1 MFLVVRRLGAVGRLC
16 IWLGLKRSSLR
27 SWRALLFL
35 SFRFEKEHP
44 CDALE
49 SSRHALAIRLL
60 IGIKKASPLLVPTTA
75 ASAGGPRLAASIVVH
90 AKNGASCGSHTDEER
105 QRCPA
110 RPTPP
115 GKGVA
120 SGSSRTGRR
129 RRCHRLPSSRGAA
142 SKEMKNGGKLCGQ
155 DGATT
160 RARNSRAS
168 VNF

>member
-49 SSRHALAIRLL
+49 SSRHAQAIRLL

-115 GKGVA
+115 
-120 SGSSRTGRR
+120 RQGRR
-129 RRCHRLPSSRGAA
+129 LRLIQDRSPATLSSAPEFPRGGV
-142 SKEMKNGGKLCGQ
+142 ERNEEWGQ
-155 DGATT
+155 NCVDRTEQLQELGIAGPQ
-160 RARNSRAS
+160 
-168 VNF
+168 